1 MNASCEIVM
10 ARIMLVGA
18 ALTMVSVFFPGLGSA
33 WDIGHQTQ
41 EQVPEPRDRTNIGG
55 GELVNCWIENRQASE
70 SMGDV
75 VWEASGDGSV
85 WPLTG
90 PSTVLTADILEA
102 VGAVDVRATVND
114 SETKG
119 IDNPAVR
126 TLAFGDSAQT
136 ARSETKHDLSSALR
150 VLDRLR
156 RGSKTPF
163 DEVERSA
170 GELLKK
176 HPDPKD
182 QGQIYYE
189 LAHIYAQSGL
199 VRPQSAIDYAKKA
212 MQCPLTPQQ
221 RIRTYGYW
229 GSALLML
236 KPTDPLPKRR
246 RAATL
251 VFLDGLGSSRSW
263 ACRKRPPEIPTAV
276 LGGPEPATEADVKEA
291 EKQNR
296 RYMAE
301 VECARVSARDYP
313 LSRGPH
319 IGDRLAI
326 LARAARY
333 ARAS

>member
-1 MNASCEIVM
+1 M
-10 ARIMLVGA
+10 
-18 ALTMVSVFFPGLGSA
+18 
-33 WDIGHQTQ
+33 
-41 EQVPEPRDRTNIGG
+41 
-55 GELVNCWIENRQASE
+55 NCWIENRQASE

-102 VGAVDVRATVND
+102 AERLTSRRRSTIRKRKAL
-114 SETKG
+114 
-119 IDNPAVR
+119 IDPAVR

-176 HPDPKD
+176 YPDPKD
-182 QGQIYYE
+182 RGQIYYE
-189 LAHIYAQSGL
+189 LAHVYAQSGL

-251 VFLDGLGSSRSW
+251 VFLDGLVQLQKLGLPEKASGNSNGRARWSRTRYRSRRQGS
-263 ACRKRPPEIPTAV
+263 RKA
-276 LGGPEPATEADVKEA
+276 EPALHGG
-291 EKQNR
+291 R
-296 RYMAE
+296 RT
-301 VECARVSARDYP
+301 
-313 LSRGPH
+313 
-319 IGDRLAI
+319 
-326 LARAARY
+326 
-333 ARAS
+333 RASFCKR